1 MHAVNFFAMLFGVT
15 LTKHLVTLVIV
26 SGVIQWLLGA
36 LWYGVIFK
44 KSWMKF
50 VGYSETN
57 PPKNRLFGMAVS
69 LLACLLLSFVLVHV
83 VGWAGS
89 ITFTGGAKIGIIC
102 WLGFMAPP
110 LFTQHIFENRRANL
124 FAINAAYWLLVM
136 AIGGGI
142 MGAFHS

>member
-1 MHAVNFFAMLFGVT
+1 MHVANCFAMFSAVT
-15 LTKHLVTLVIV
+15 V
-26 SGVIQWLLGA
+26 SGHMIKIVAISAIIQWLLGA

-44 KSWMKF
+44 KSWLKF
-50 VGYSETN
+50 VGFTEGES
-57 PPKNRLFGMAVS
+57 PKYRGFGMVAS
-69 LLACLLLSFVLVHV
+69 LIACMLLSFVLAHV

-89 ITFTGGAKIGIIC
+89 DTFTGGSKIAIIA

-124 FAINAAYWLLVM
+124 FAINASYWLLAM
-136 AIGGGI
+136 AIGGGL